1 MTRITHASA
10 ATQAS
15 HFSSAEQILDPWL
28 IWVAFR
34 QSWYWAVP
42 LGAIL
47 ASLGAYYV
55 HRSFVPEYR
64 ASHILEANR
73 EYVVFQGILQA
84 PVDLVQNERPL
95 IYNQLVLGPV
105 LSDPKICEAPSL
117 TDPASREAN
126 LRRNMSVSDAGT
138 RTLMQISYKDTDPVA
153 AAKVC
158 NAIVRSYLD
167 QRQRFDDRRVTD
179 LEGWLQPALS
189 TWQGAV
195 EETRKRIVSLSMQA
209 KGFDPFQESSRINA
223 DTSYLN
229 SLRDELSSLRSE
241 EAVAAAELAMMKKE
255 EESAKPSGLETD
267 ADLIAELVAKSP
279 EVMSIAREIEEKET
293 DMRNMERKDI
303 ARFDPRGWYDKLKKD
318 TEVLKKQL
326 AAAKERATPD
336 VQAKVKS
343 RMEKNLSSLKSTNVT
358 AKENELSRIKT
369 RRSVFESNYDA
380 EEARLS
386 KFAGETADL
395 YFAQQKYI
403 QASKILEKLEERVAS
418 IRTERQKSGTM
429 QTLAEAVPPTNPEE
443 IMPWKKV
450 MMVAGG
456 AFLIP
461 FGLALLWE
469 LKTKRVT
476 TATSLESTKMIPVL
490 GEVARVPSG
499 IKIGRKQRV
508 YEESIETLRANMM
521 FSTGTQQLRSIV
533 VASSM
538 SGEGKSSLASHL
550 ALSLTRATDQS
561 VLLIDADL
569 RSPDQHH
576 LFGIEMGY
584 GLSSVLSGK
593 CSLKDAI
600 DRSLGNHLHILPAGQ
615 LESNPHRLVSP
626 EAVRNLLEQAME
638 LYEYVIIDT
647 APVLAAGETLCLAA
661 AADATLVCVMRD
673 VSRHDNIK
681 RCMNRLEAA
690 GAKVIGTIFSGVSTF
705 EYSYRYGDYR
715 YTLPTMNS

>member
-1 MTRITHASA
+1 MTRISHASSPQ
-10 ATQAS
+10 T
-15 HFSSAEQILDPWL
+15 SSSPSSEHIFDPWL
-28 IWVAFR
+28 AWVAFR
-34 QSWYWAVP
+34 QSWYWAMP

-47 ASLGAYYV
+47 ASLGAFYV
-55 HRSFVPEYR
+55 HSSFVPEYR
-64 ASHILEANR
+64 ATHILEANR

-105 LSDPKICEAPSL
+105 LSDAKICEAPSL
-117 TDPASREAN
+117 SDPVTREAN
-126 LRRNMSVSDAGT
+126 LRRNMSVNDAGT

-167 QRQRFDDRRVTD
+167 QRQRFDDRRVSD
-179 LEGWLQPALS
+179 LEGWLQPALGS
-189 TWQGAV
+189 WEGAV
-195 EETRKRIVSLSMQA
+195 EENRKRIISLSKQA

-223 DTSYLN
+223 DTTNLS
-229 SLRDELSSLRSE
+229 SLRDELSNLRSS
-241 EAVAAAELAMMKKE
+241 EAVLAAELAMMKKDE
-255 EESAKPSGLETD
+255 ENAKPLGLEAD
-267 ADLIAELVAKSP
+267 ADLIAELISKTPEVAKI
-279 EVMSIAREIEEKET
+279 VREIEEKQA

-303 ARFDPRGWYDKLKKD
+303 VRFDPRGWHDKLKKD
-318 TEVLKKQL
+318 VEVLTKQL
-326 AAAKERATPD
+326 AVAQEAAKPGI
-336 VQAKVKS
+336 QAKVKS
-343 RMEKNLSSLKSTNVT
+343 RMEKNLSTLKSSSIA
-358 AKENELSRIKT
+358 AKENELEGVRTK
-369 RRSVFESNYDA
+369 RSVYETQYDA

-395 YFAQQKYI
+395 YFAQQKYL
-403 QASKILEKLEERVAS
+403 QASKILEKLEERIAS
-418 IRTERQKSGTM
+418 IRTERQKSSTM

-450 MMVAGG
+450 IMVAGG

-461 FGLALLWE
+461 FGIALLWE
-469 LKTKRVT
+469 LKTQRVT
-476 TATSLESTKMIPVL
+476 TANSLESSKMIPVL

-521 FSTGTQQLRSIV
+521 FSTGAKQLRSIV

-576 LFGIEMGY
+576 LFGIEMGH
-584 GLSSVLSGK
+584 GLSSVLAGK

-626 EAVRNLLEQAME
+626 EAVRNLIEQAME

-681 RCMNRLEAA
+681 RCMHRLEAA

-715 YTLPTMNS
+715 YTLPTMKS

>member
-1 MTRITHASA
+1 
-10 ATQAS
+10 
-15 HFSSAEQILDPWL
+15 
-28 IWVAFR
+28 
-34 QSWYWAVP
+34 
-42 LGAIL
+42 
-47 ASLGAYYV
+47 
-55 HRSFVPEYR
+55 
-64 ASHILEANR
+64 
-73 EYVVFQGILQA
+73 
-84 PVDLVQNERPL
+84 
-95 IYNQLVLGPV
+95 
-105 LSDPKICEAPSL
+105 
-117 TDPASREAN
+117 
-126 LRRNMSVSDAGT
+126 MSVNDAGT

-167 QRQRFDDRRVTD
+167 QRQRFDDRRVSD
-179 LEGWLQPALS
+179 LEGWLQPAVNS
-189 TWQGAV
+189 WEGAV
-195 EETRKRIVSLSMQA
+195 EENRKRIISLSKQA

-223 DTSYLN
+223 DTSNLTG
-229 SLRDELSSLRSE
+229 LRDELSSLRSE
-241 EAVAAAELAMMKKE
+241 EAVLAAELAMMKKDE
-255 EESAKPSGLETD
+255 ENAKPLGIEAD
-267 ADLIAELVAKSP
+267 ADLIAELVSKTP
-279 EVMSIAREIEEKET
+279 EVAKILRDIEEKQS

-303 ARFDPRGWYDKLKKD
+303 ARFDPRGWYEKLKKD
-318 TEVLKKQL
+318 VEVLTKQL
-326 AAAKERATPD
+326 ATAQESAKPGI
-336 VQAKVKS
+336 QAKVKS
-343 RMEKNLSSLKSTNVT
+343 RMEKNLSTLKSSNVA
-358 AKENELSRIKT
+358 AKENELASMRT
-369 RRSVFESNYDA
+369 RRTVIETNYDA
-380 EEARLS
+380 EESRLS

-395 YFAQQKYI
+395 YFAQQKYL

-418 IRTERQKSGTM
+418 IRTERQKSSTM
-429 QTLAEAVPPTNPEE
+429 QTLAEAMPPTNPEE

-450 MMVAGG
+450 ITVAGG

-469 LKTKRVT
+469 LKTQRVT
-476 TATSLESTKMIPVL
+476 TASSLESSKMIPVL

-521 FSTGTQQLRSIV
+521 FSTGAKQLRSIV

-576 LFGIEMGY
+576 LFGIEMGH
-584 GLSSVLSGK
+584 GLSSVLAGK

-626 EAVRNLLEQAME
+626 EAVRNLIEQAME
-638 LYEYVIIDT
+638 QYEYVIIDT

-715 YTLPTMNS
+715 YTLPTMKS